1 MNRPAPPPSM
11 LRRSVFVSPAVRGTA
26 APTRRRSMPTDRVA
40 KQSRNAESAQGQV
53 DSAGIGTDSSRSLSR
68 VFRAAGWSGLLAIA
82 CLWVFCPEP
91 LRSGGGAWIILS
103 ASVLALV
110 AGYFPYA
117 RGELPES
124 ETVRSVA
131 GPGHAESAESA
142 DILTDRTPLD
152 DQLRQ
157 GQKME
162 AIGRLAGGVAHDFN
176 NLITIISGYS
186 DMLLESLPAN
196 DAAREMVGA
205 IKKASERA
213 AGLTRQLLAFSRK
226 QVLKPRRVDLNTLI
240 ADFDTLLRRLIR
252 ENIVLTTTTAA
263 EPLPVLIDPGQIEQ
277 VVMNLVINSRD
288 AMPHGGKLNVTASRA
303 DELARRRASDA
314 DLPIGPYALLTVS
327 DTGSGMDA
335 ETRAHL
341 FEPFFT
347 TKEPGKGTG
356 LGLAT
361 VYGIVRQSGGR
372 IDVQSAPG
380 QGTIFRIA
388 LPLSPEAPPPAAGT
402 PQRASVVRGTET
414 VLLVEDEDGVR
425 LLAREALRAAGYRVV
440 EASHGV
446 EALVRVRQHHGPIHL
461 LVTDVIMP
469 HMGGPELVER
479 LSEMFPDVKTIY
491 MSGYTDSTVVHEG
504 VLSRSVAF
512 LDKPF
517 TSDELTRE
525 VRRVLDE
532 RPGAGQAPT
541 QGPE

>member
-1 MNRPAPPPSM
+1 MGAWLLLSAAV
-11 LRRSVFVSPAVRGTA
+11 LALFVGYFP
-26 APTRRRSMPTDRVA
+26 
-40 KQSRNAESAQGQV
+40 
-53 DSAGIGTDSSRSLSR
+53 
-68 VFRAAGWSGLLAIA
+68 F
-82 CLWVFCPEP
+82 
-91 LRSGGGAWIILS
+91 RSGGSTEVPA
-103 ASVLALV
+103 
-110 AGYFPYA
+110 
-117 RGELPES
+117 E
-124 ETVRSVA
+124 RSVA
-131 GPGHAESAESA
+131 GPGLAGTAESA

-152 DQLRQ
+152 DHLRQ

-176 NLITIISGYS
+176 NMITIISGYS
-186 DMLLESLPAN
+186 DMLLESLSTN
-196 DAAREMVGA
+196 DPAREMVGA

-240 ADFDTLLRRLIR
+240 ADFDILLRRLVR

-263 EPLPVLIDPGQIEQ
+263 ESLPVLIDPGQIEQ
-277 VVMNLVINSRD
+277 VVMNLVINARD
-288 AMPHGGKLNVTASRA
+288 AMPHGGKLTVSTARA
-303 DELARRRASDA
+303 DDVARRRASDA
-314 DLPIGPYALLTVS
+314 DLPTGPYALITVS
-327 DTGSGMDA
+327 DTGCGMDA

-372 IDVQSAPG
+372 IDVQTAPG
-380 QGTIFRIA
+380 KGTTFRIA
-388 LPLSPEAPPPAAGT
+388 LPLSPEAPAQVAGT
-402 PQRASVVRGTET
+402 TPRAIAGRGTET
-414 VLLVEDEDGVR
+414 ILLVEDEDGVR
-425 LLAREALRAAGYRVV
+425 LLAREALRAAGYRVL

-446 EALVRVRQHHGPIHL
+446 EALVRARQYHGPINL
-461 LVTDVIMP
+461 LLTDVIMP

-479 LSEMFPDVKTIY
+479 LTAMFPNVKTIY

-517 TSDELTRE
+517 TSDELTQE

-532 RPGAGQAPT
+532 NSAADRAATPEAGS
-541 QGPE
+541 

>member
-1 MNRPAPPPSM
+1 
-11 LRRSVFVSPAVRGTA
+11 
-26 APTRRRSMPTDRVA
+26 MPTDRVA
-40 KQSRNAESAQGQV
+40 KPSRDPARAAGRASA
-53 DSAGIGTDSSRSLSR
+53 AGPGLDASRSLSS
-68 VFRAAGWSGLLAIA
+68 VFRAAGWSGLLALA

-91 LRSGGGAWIILS
+91 LRTGGGAWIILS
-103 ASVLALV
+103 ASVLALI
-110 AGYFPYA
+110 AGYFPYV
-117 RGELPES
+117 RGEVPEP
-124 ETVRSVA
+124 EAVRSVA

-152 DQLRQ
+152 DHLRQ

-205 IKKASERA
+205 IRKASERA

-240 ADFDTLLRRLIR
+240 ADTLLRRLIR

-288 AMPHGGKLNVTASRA
+288 AMPHGGKLNVTAARA
-303 DELARRRASDA
+303 GELARRRATDA
-314 DLPIGPYALLTVS
+314 DLPTGPYALLTVS

-380 QGTIFRIA
+380 QGTTFRIA

-402 PQRASVVRGTET
+402 PLRASVVRGTET

-446 EALVRVRQHHGPIHL
+446 DALVRARQHHGPIHL

-504 VLSRSVAF
+504 VLTRSVAF

-517 TSDELTRE
+517 TGEELTRE

-532 RPGAGQAPT
+532 RPDSEGHQT
-541 QGPE
+541 PEPGS

>member
-1 MNRPAPPPSM
+1 
-11 LRRSVFVSPAVRGTA
+11 V
-26 APTRRRSMPTDRVA
+26 
-40 KQSRNAESAQGQV
+40 
-53 DSAGIGTDSSRSLSR
+53 
-68 VFRAAGWSGLLAIA
+68 
-82 CLWVFCPEP
+82 
-91 LRSGGGAWIILS
+91 ILG
-103 ASVLALV
+103 ASVLGLLG
-110 AGYFPYA
+110 GYFPSW
-117 RGELPES
+117 RGGPSEPEGL
-124 ETVRSVA
+124 RSVA
-131 GPGHAESAESA
+131 GPGHAETVESA

-152 DQLRQ
+152 DHLRQ

-196 DAAREMVGA
+196 DPSREMVGA

-240 ADFDTLLRRLIR
+240 ADFDTLLRRLVR
-252 ENIVLTTTTAA
+252 ENIVLTTTTTAD
-263 EPLPVLIDPGQIEQ
+263 PLPVLIDPGQIEQ

-288 AMPHGGKLNVTASRA
+288 AMPHGGKLTVSTTRA
-303 DELARRRASDA
+303 EDVARRRASDA
-314 DLPIGPYALLTVS
+314 DLPSGPYALLTVS
-327 DTGSGMDA
+327 DTGCGMDV

-380 QGTIFRIA
+380 QGTTFRIA
-388 LPLSPEAPPPAAGT
+388 LPLSTESPAPVAGT
-402 PQRASVVRGTET
+402 TQRASVIRGTET
-414 VLLVEDEDGVR
+414 ILLVEDEDGVR

-446 EALVRVRQHHGPIHL
+446 DALVRARQHHGPIHL
-461 LVTDVIMP
+461 VVTDVIMP
-469 HMGGPELVER
+469 HMGGPELVEK
-479 LSEMFPDVKTIY
+479 LNEMFPDVKTIY
-491 MSGYTDSTVVHEG
+491 MSGYTDSTVIHEG

-517 TSDELTRE
+517 TGEELTQE

-532 RPGAGQAPT
+532 RPGADRTST
-541 QGPE
+541 QGSGS